1 MINLMNNNN
10 NESLRLKPKR
20 RGVIGFL
27 LTMAVGVALG
37 AAALVVTNEMQKEPE
52 PGPLQKQVPSSPAA
66 VEKAF
71 ADYQKAHEAYRQA
84 VGRGRPDIDKYK
96 RAHDIAKHRLE
107 LEIFRNTPGV
117 ADMDMS
123 KFDEQE
129 ADEPQSENKKK

>member
-1 MINLMNNNN
+1 MNNINI
-10 NESLRLKPKR
+10 ELPTLKSKR
-20 RGVIGFL
+20 QGVIGFL

-37 AAALVVTNEMQKEPE
+37 AAALVVSNEMQKKPD
-52 PGPLQKQVPSSPAA
+52 PSPLQTQVPSSPLA

-96 RAHDIAKHRLE
+96 RAYDKARRRLE

-117 ADMDMS
+117 SDMDMS
-123 KFDEQE
+123 KFDEKE
-129 ADEPQSENKKK
+129 AEDEKK